1 MRYWQYKHL
10 IGMGGGTAHV
20 DLSPSLAQVS
30 IIKPHSIADP
40 KRRLVEFYRIANID
54 EAEYD
59 LVENESF

>member
-1 MRYWQYKHL
+1 MR
-10 IGMGGGTAHV
+10 GGTAHV
-20 DLSPSLAQVS
+20 DLSPSLAQAS

-59 LVENESF
+59 LVENQSF